1 MIYTPDNYLDTLEPA
16 PGYYYNEELAD
27 GVMNWFKKYL
37 SFTSGEWLGKQFN
50 FIPWQEKI
58 LRILYGFV
66 DYQGNRQ
73 YKTVFIFVPKKNGK
87 TELSSG
93 VALYHLIADNEPA
106 PEVYSIAS
114 NVDQAKLSWEGSK
127 IMIEQNHILQK
138 AGLASKH
145 NPLRII
151 SPLNKGMYRVLSSI
165 ARGKQG
171 LRPSTVICDEM
182 HEWRGREIY
191 DALTHPNATMTRRQP
206 LVFIITTA
214 GHNEN
219 LCNEIFAKA
228 MRIQSGEETDHTFL
242 PAVWCTDN
250 TEDEWQD
257 VDTARQVNP
266 GWGYTIKEDVI
277 KNAITK
283 AQSSELEEDNYKMWT
298 LNIFLRKNSRKWL
311 PMKEWDRTA
320 LQDYNPEHK
329 SLIARMTE
337 LFENDKVPKYS
348 GLDFAPLRDLTSI
361 THVVRDPETQ
371 NVFMKQRSWCTEL
384 EADRKTKSES
394 IPFNKW
400 STSGWLTI
408 LPEKVIEPE
417 AIGEYLLMES
427 LLTNIHVLAYDAYR
441 IGATIEKLV
450 STRKLKTI
458 AVDIPNTTRSL
469 NEAST
474 TLADLITTGRLYHLD
489 DPLLRYAADNA
500 TCKVDHAGLIKPDK
514 SSKVEKIDPIV
525 AGIYAIDCM
534 IREESKGRGEVIPFK
549 PMGSTPMHTHKLS
562 EGIGATV

>member
-1 MIYTPDNYLDTLEPA
+1 MIYTPDNYLDSLEPA
-16 PGYYYNEELAD
+16 PGFYYDEELAD
-27 GVMNWFKKYL
+27 TVMDWFTRYL

-66 DYQGNRQ
+66 NYEGKRQ
-73 YKTVFIFVPKKNGK
+73 YRNVFIFVPKKNGK

-93 VALYHLIADNEPA
+93 IALYHLIADNEPA

-127 IMIEQNHILQK
+127 IMIEQNPVLRK

-145 NPLRII
+145 NPLRIV
-151 SPLNKGMYRVLSSI
+151 SPMNKGMYRVLSSI

-206 LVFIITTA
+206 LIFIITTA
-214 GHNEN
+214 GNQEN

-228 MRIQSGEETDHTFL
+228 MRIQTGQEVDNTFL

-250 TEDEWQD
+250 TEDEWTD
-257 VDTARQVNP
+257 IETAKKVNP

-277 KNAITK
+277 ANAIDK
-283 AQSSELEEDNYKMWT
+283 AKGSELEEDNFKMWT
-298 LNIFLRKNSRKWL
+298 LNIFLKKNSRKWL
-311 PMKEWDRTA
+311 SMKDWDANT
-320 LQDYNPEHK
+320 LHDWNPDHQTKIE
-329 SLIARMTE
+329 RME
-337 LFENDKVPKYS
+337 KLFDDDKVPKYS
-348 GLDFAPLRDLTSI
+348 GLDFAPLRDLSSI
-361 THVVRDPETQ
+361 VHVVRDPATQ
-371 NVFMKQRSWCTEL
+371 EVYIRQKSWCTQT

-400 STSGWLTI
+400 SEQGWLTA

-417 AIGEYLLMES
+417 QIGEYVTMES
-427 LLTNIHVLAYDAYR
+427 LITNIAVMAYDAYR
-441 IGATIEKLV
+441 IGATIERLV
-450 STRKLKTI
+450 STRKLKTT

-474 TLADLITTGRLYHLD
+474 TLADLIVTGRLYHLD
-489 DPLLRYAADNA
+489 DPLLRYAADNV

-514 SSKVEKIDPIV
+514 SSTVEKIDPIV
-525 AGIYAIDCM
+525 AAIYAIDCM
-534 IREESKGRGEVIPFK
+534 IREESKGYREVIPFK
-549 PMGSTPMHTHKLS
+549 PVGNENMLTHRLG
-562 EGIGATV
+562 EGIGV